1 MHKLDSGAQLI
12 ATFRTRDQPL
22 VEVSADLSFPLIL
35 RDYAAWKHPGGGRL
49 FLVFSPENGLP
60 TGLVFDSN
68 GPSAAQVPQMCS
80 WCHSLAQG
88 NSVSM
93 LTASHGGRKR
103 VGVFVCGDLGCKQ
116 RIEEDCNRAG
126 KNVQLALKTLVA
138 RIAAFATDG
147 LGIDLLNR

>member
-1 MHKLDSGAQLI
+1 MHKLDTDAELI

-22 VEVSADLSFPLIL
+22 VEVSTDISFPLIL
-35 RDYAAWKHPGGGRL
+35 RDYVAWKHPAGGRL

-60 TGLVFDSN
+60 TGVVFDSN

-93 LTASHGGRKR
+93 LTASNGSRKR
-103 VGVFVCGDLGCKQ
+103 MGVFVCGDLGCKQ

-126 KNVQLALKTLVA
+126 KNVQVALKALVS
-138 RIAAFATDG
+138 RIATFATDA
-147 LGIDLLNR
+147 LGIDLQHR